1 MTDFRTAPAKLGPL
15 AALFDTEHI
24 IPETILSSP
33 GPLAALFDTE
43 HIIPETILS
52 SPGPLAALFDTETS
66 FGRLFCPVKRFH
78 GLQPNSR
85 HTKHVDEHKADA
97 QTSDLA
103 LAENNTQTHGRR
115 TRDVLVI

>member
-24 IPETILSSP
+24 TPETILSSP

-52 SPGPLAALFDTETS
+52 NPGPLAALFDTEHIIPETILS
-66 FGRLFCPVKRFH
+66 SQTIPRVT
-78 GLQPNSR
+78 
-85 HTKHVDEHKADA
+85 TKFTTHK
-97 QTSDLA
+97 TCGG
-103 LAENNTQTHGRR
+103 TQS
-115 TRDVLVI
+115 